1 MWKLKRFGRSYEVVE
16 DEVVDDEV
24 DEDEAV
30 QVVQQV
36 RIRQQ
41 VQIIQIILE
50 INRHEVEQILLQELK
65 MSNQHHEQ
73 K

>member
-1 MWKLKRFGRSYEVVE
+1 MV
-16 DEVVDDEV
+16 DEVEDDEV
-24 DEDEAV
+24 DDDEAA
-30 QVVQQV
+30 QVAQQV

-50 INRHEVEQILLQELK
+50 ISRHEVEQILLQELK

-73 K
+73 R

>member
-1 MWKLKRFGRSYEVVE
+1 VV
-16 DEVVDDEV
+16 DEDDEV
-24 DEDEAV
+24 DDDEAA
-30 QVVQQV
+30 QVA
-36 RIRQQ
+36 QQ
-41 VQIIQIILE
+41 VQIQPQVQILQIILE

>member
-1 MWKLKRFGRSYEVVE
+1 
-16 DEVVDDEV
+16 VDDEV
-24 DEDEAV
+24 DDDEAA
-30 QVVQQV
+30 QVA
-36 RIRQQ
+36 QQ
-41 VQIIQIILE
+41 VQIQPQVQILQIILE